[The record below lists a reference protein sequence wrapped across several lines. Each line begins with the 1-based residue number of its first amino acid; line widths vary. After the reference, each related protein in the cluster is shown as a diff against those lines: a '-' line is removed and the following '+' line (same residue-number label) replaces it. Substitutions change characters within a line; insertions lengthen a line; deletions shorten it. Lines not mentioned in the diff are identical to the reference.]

1 MKFDPTFFAPAA
13 RSDYDAMWGD
23 PQPATPQTPE
33 QAQMDDAFLLFASA
47 QGKPLLDYFIHKYL
61 AAPIFD
67 SARDAAKGYERNGE
81 ANVVRDII
89 ARMERAMRNREGR
102 TS

>member
-1 MKFDPTFFAPAA
+1 MKFAPDYFAPIA
-13 RSDYDAMWGD
+13 RTDYDAVFGD
-23 PQPATPQTPE
+23 PEPAAPRTPE
-33 QAQMDDAFLLFASA
+33 QVALDDAFLLFAST

-61 AAPIFD
+61 AAPVFD

-89 ARMERAMRNREGR
+89 ARMERAMRNRENR
-102 TS
+102 A